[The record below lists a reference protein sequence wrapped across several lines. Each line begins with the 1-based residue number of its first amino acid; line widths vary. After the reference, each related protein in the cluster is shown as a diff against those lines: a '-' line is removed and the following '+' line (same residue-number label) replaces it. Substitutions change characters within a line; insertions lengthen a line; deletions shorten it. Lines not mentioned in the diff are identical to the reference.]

1 MHPLGRFMIASSALP
16 LAAPAIPPAAP
27 ALLSA
32 WAALHAAFMWTLL
45 RPGGTLLAP
54 NIQRGP
60 SEGSRVALT
69 FDDGPRGDHTRWL
82 LDRLGEAGIPGTFFA
97 VGERARKDKEV
108 IRRIVSEGHT
118 LGNHTQT
125 HPASW
130 ALAGRRRVF
139 REIDQAQETLAEIAG
154 RPPAWFRPPMGHK
167 SVYLRE
173 ALDRH
178 GLRQVTWSVRSL
190 DTVLREPGRVI
201 RRVLSRADPGGIIL
215 LHEGIGGAGNS
226 SSLAGE
232 LIGPLVRGL
241 GALGLSPVSLEGLLL
256 SPPRPSQDPAPAFRP
271 VGPTDEPA
279 R

>member
-130 ALAGRRRVF
+130 ALAGSPG
-139 REIDQAQETLAEIAG
+139 D
-154 RPPAWFRPPMGHK
+154 
-167 SVYLRE
+167 
-173 ALDRH
+173 
-178 GLRQVTWSVRSL
+178 
-190 DTVLREPGRVI
+190 PGRDRGPAPCLVPSAHGTQE
-201 RRVLSRADPGGIIL
+201 RLSEGGPG
-215 LHEGIGGAGNS
+215 S
-226 SSLAGE
+226 S
-232 LIGPLVRGL
+232 
-241 GALGLSPVSLEGLLL
+241 
-256 SPPRPSQDPAPAFRP
+256 RPSPGDLVCPLPGHRPAGARSGDPPGSVPRRSGRDHSP
-271 VGPTDEPA
+271 S
-279 R
+279 